1 MKHLWIILF
10 VILNC
15 SSAFTQ
21 FYDSPLHLKKT
32 NKKKLYT
39 KDNFRINTGVKVR
52 INNILVTYKGVDY
65 INEKIIVYENYFSG
79 NNVINFKDIKIIEVR
94 KFAKVFSSAGYGFR
108 NGAILGFI
116 FGPSIY
122 KTLIGDDNPYGDTPW
137 VDEKLV
143 VNTFFAIYGSL
154 IGLPIGLV
162 YGIFFTNKWSSYIIS
177 KNKWMIS
184 K

>member
-1 MKHLWIILF
+1 MKTLWIVLF
-10 VILNC
+10 VILN
-15 SSAFTQ
+15 SSSVFTQ

-32 NKKKLYT
+32 NKKKLT
-39 KDNFRINTGVKVR
+39 IKDNFRINTGVKVR

-94 KFAKVFSSAGYGFR
+94 KLTKVFSSAGYGFR

-122 KTLIGDDNPYGDTPW
+122 KTLTGDNPYDDTF
-137 VDEKLV
+137 VDQKLV
-143 VNTFFAIYGSL
+143 VNTVFAYHGSL